1 MTSNEFS
8 VSILHYLITFAEYFQ
23 GKSVDGLSRIR
34 LHFRRFLV
42 FPEFVNELVSTFSIG
57 VASTKFV
64 ISHKQTRQAEHIIF
78 ARTFLDVQS
87 VKRGPPCI
95 IDYFKVQSHACFNSV
110 EYLTR
115 R

>member
-8 VSILHYLITFAEYFQ
+8 VSILRYLITFAEYFQ
-23 GKSVDGLSRIR
+23 GKSVDGLSRMR
-34 LHFRRFLV
+34 LHFPRFLV

-64 ISHKQTRQAEHIIF
+64 ISHKRRQAEHIIF
-78 ARTFLDVQS
+78 VRTFLDVQS
-87 VKRGPPCI
+87 AKRGPPCI